1 MENHYRIDEDCRLF
15 REMRRLS
22 QTELA
27 NKLGIGLATVNR
39 WENMQTAPDE
49 DNLEK
54 FYAYAYRSF
63 IRLNSI
69 KEQFYR
75 EELNQ
80 DEHLLFHGAKTI
92 IEGEIRPDVSRHNND
107 FGQGFYMGES
117 FRQAALF
124 VSNFESSC
132 VYAIKFKDA
141 GLTKASYSVNTEWM
155 LTIASFRGKL
165 KGRISD
171 EQRARIRAKADNAD
185 YIIAPIADN
194 RMYQIIDSFIDGE
207 ITDEQCRHALA
218 ATELGMQYVIK
229 TDRAAKCA
237 EVLERCFLCAPEK
250 NDYTAARK
258 ADLKASE
265 DKVRAARIKYRGKG
279 KYIDELL

>member
-1 MENHYRIDEDCRLF
+1 MDNHYRIDEDCRLF
-15 REMRRLS
+15 REMRHLS

-27 NKLGIGLATVNR
+27 NKLGLGLATVNR
-39 WENMQTAPDE
+39 WENMQSEPAE

-141 GLTKASYSVNTEWM
+141 CLTKASYSVNTEWM

-229 TDRAAKCA
+229 T
-237 EVLERCFLCAPEK
+237 PEK

>member
-15 REMRRLS
+15 RELRRLS

-27 NKLGIGLATVNR
+27 NKLGLGLATVNR
-39 WENMQTAPDE
+39 WENMQTEPAE

-54 FYAYAYRSF
+54 FYAYTYRNSV
-63 IRLNSI
+63 RLNSI

-75 EELNQ
+75 EELKN
-80 DEHLLFHGAKTI
+80 DEQLLFHGAKTT
-92 IEGEIRPDVSRHNND
+92 IEGVIRPDVSRHNND

-132 VYAIKFKDA
+132 VYAIKFKDV

-165 KGRISD
+165 KGRVSA
-171 EQRARIRAKADNAD
+171 EQQARIRAKADIAD

-229 TDRAAKCA
+229 TNKAAKCA
-237 EVLERCFLCAPEK
+237 EILERCFLCTPEK
-250 NDYTAARK
+250 NDYTTTRK

>member
-1 MENHYRIDEDCRLF
+1 MDNHYRIDEDCRLF
-15 REMRRLS
+15 REMRHLS

-27 NKLGIGLATVNR
+27 NKLGLGLATVNR
-39 WENMQTAPDE
+39 WENMQTEPAE

-54 FYAYAYRSF
+54 FYAYAYRNSV
-63 IRLNSI
+63 RLNSI

-75 EELNQ
+75 EELKN
-80 DEHLLFHGAKTI
+80 DEQLLFHGAKTT
-92 IEGEIRPDVSRHNND
+92 IEGEIRPNVSRHNND

-141 GLTKASYSVNTEWM
+141 GLSKASYSVNTEWM
-155 LTIASFRGKL
+155 LTVASFRGKL
-165 KGRISD
+165 RGRVSD
-171 EQRARIRAKADNAD
+171 EQQARIRAKADSAD

-207 ITDEQCRHALA
+207 ITDEQC
-218 ATELGMQYVIK
+218 
-229 TDRAAKCA
+229 
-237 EVLERCFLCAPEK
+237 
-250 NDYTAARK
+250 
-258 ADLKASE
+258 
-265 DKVRAARIKYRGKG
+265 IKYRGKG

>member
-1 MENHYRIDEDCRLF
+1 MDNHYRIDEDCRLF
-15 REMRRLS
+15 REMRHLS

-27 NKLGIGLATVNR
+27 NKLGLGLATVNR
-39 WENMQTAPDE
+39 WENMQSEPAE

-141 GLTKASYSVNTEWM
+141 CLTKASYSVNTEWM
-155 LTIASFRGKL
+155 LTVASFRGKL
-165 KGRISD
+165 RGRVSD
-171 EQRARIRAKADNAD
+171 EQQARIRAKADIAD

-229 TDRAAKCA
+229 TDKAAKCA
-237 EVLERCFLCAPEK
+237 EVFERCSRCTPEK
-250 NDYTAARK
+250 ND
-258 ADLKASE
+258 
-265 DKVRAARIKYRGKG
+265 
-279 KYIDELL
+279 

>member
-15 REMRRLS
+15 RELRRLS

-27 NKLGIGLATVNR
+27 NKLGLGLATVNR
-39 WENMQTAPDE
+39 WENMQTEPAE

-54 FYAYAYRSF
+54 FYAYTYRNSV
-63 IRLNSI
+63 RLNSI

-75 EELNQ
+75 EELKN
-80 DEHLLFHGAKTI
+80 DEQLLFHGAKTT
-92 IEGEIRPDVSRHNND
+92 IEGVIRPDVSRHNND

-132 VYAIKFKDA
+132 VYAIKFKDV

-165 KGRISD
+165 KGRVSA
-171 EQRARIRAKADNAD
+171 EQQARIRAKADIAD

-229 TDRAAKCA
+229 TNKAAKCA
-237 EVLERCFLCAPEK
+237 EILERCFLCTPEK
-250 NDYTAARK
+250 NDYTATRK

-265 DKVRAARIKYRGKG
+265 DKVRTARIKYRGKG

>member
-1 MENHYRIDEDCRLF
+1 MDNHYRIDEDCRLF
-15 REMRRLS
+15 REMRHLS

-27 NKLGIGLATVNR
+27 NKLGLGLATVNR
-39 WENMQTAPDE
+39 WENMQSEPAE

-132 VYAIKFKDA
+132 VYAIEF
-141 GLTKASYSVNTEWM
+141 
-155 LTIASFRGKL
+155 
-165 KGRISD
+165 
-171 EQRARIRAKADNAD
+171 
-185 YIIAPIADN
+185 
-194 RMYQIIDSFIDGE
+194 
-207 ITDEQCRHALA
+207 
-218 ATELGMQYVIK
+218 
-229 TDRAAKCA
+229 
-237 EVLERCFLCAPEK
+237 
-250 NDYTAARK
+250 
-258 ADLKASE
+258 
-265 DKVRAARIKYRGKG
+265 
-279 KYIDELL
+279 

>member
-1 MENHYRIDEDCRLF
+1 MDNHYRIDEDCRLF
-15 REMRRLS
+15 REMRHLS

-27 NKLGIGLATVNR
+27 NKLGLGLATVNR
-39 WENMQTAPDE
+39 WENMQTEPAE

-54 FYAYAYRSF
+54 FYAYAYRNSV
-63 IRLNSI
+63 RLNSI

-75 EELNQ
+75 EELKN
-80 DEHLLFHGAKTI
+80 DEQLLFHGAKTT
-92 IEGEIRPDVSRHNND
+92 IEGEIRPNVSRHNND

-141 GLTKASYSVNTEWM
+141 GLSKASYSVNTEWM
-155 LTIASFRGKL
+155 LTVASFRGKL
-165 KGRISD
+165 RGRVSD
-171 EQRARIRAKADNAD
+171 EQQARIRAKADSAD

-194 RMYQIIDSFIDGE
+194 RMYQIIDN
-207 ITDEQCRHALA
+207 EQCRHALA

-237 EVLERCFLCAPEK
+237 EVLERCFLCTPEK
-250 NDYTAARK
+250 NDYTSARK

>member
-1 MENHYRIDEDCRLF
+1 MDNHYRIDEDCRLF
-15 REMRRLS
+15 REMRHLS

-27 NKLGIGLATVNR
+27 NKLGLGLATVNR
-39 WENMQTAPDE
+39 WENMQTEPAE

-54 FYAYAYRSF
+54 FYAYAYRNSV
-63 IRLNSI
+63 RLNSI

-75 EELNQ
+75 EELKN
-80 DEHLLFHGAKTI
+80 DEQLLFHGAKTT
-92 IEGEIRPDVSRHNND
+92 IEGEIRPNVSRHNND

-141 GLTKASYSVNTEWM
+141 GLSKASYSVNTEWM
-155 LTIASFRGKL
+155 LTVASFRGKL
-165 KGRISD
+165 RGRVSD
-171 EQRARIRAKADNAD
+171 EQQARIRAKADSAD

-237 EVLERCFLCAPEK
+237 EVLERCFLCTPEK
-250 NDYTAARK
+250 ND
-258 ADLKASE
+258 
-265 DKVRAARIKYRGKG
+265 
-279 KYIDELL
+279 